1 MRVYKLDTNLTDS
14 QNKELLKNLTDEE
27 SILLSSLDIKT
38 SVDLLNEDDE
48 LTTVM
53 ICNVINIEKL
63 KIFLT
68 KKEISF
74 DVEDIT
80 EEFTSETEEEKILE
94 SLEDISAE
102 EILKKFGLE
111 V

>member
-14 QNKELLKNLTDEE
+14 QNRELLKNLSEE
-27 SILLSSLDIKT
+27 DSKFLTTLDMKV
-38 SVDLLNEDDE
+38 SVDLLNEEDE
-48 LTTVM
+48 LTTIMV
-53 ICNVINIEKL
+53 CNVINLEKL
-63 KIFLT
+63 KTFLT
-68 KKEISF
+68 KNEISF

-80 EEFTSETEEEKILE
+80 EEFTSETEEEKIFEVLE
-94 SLEDISAE
+94 ELSTE

>member
-14 QNKELLKNLTDEE
+14 QNRELLKSLSEEDSKFLTT
-27 SILLSSLDIKT
+27 LDMKV
-38 SVDLLNEDDE
+38 SVDLLNEEDE
-48 LTTVM
+48 LTTIMV
-53 ICNVINIEKL
+53 CNVINLEKL
-63 KIFLT
+63 KTFLT
-68 KKEISF
+68 KNEISF

-80 EEFTSETEEEKILE
+80 EEFTSETEEEKIFEVLE
-94 SLEDISAE
+94 ELSTE

>member
-14 QNKELLKNLTDEE
+14 QNKELLKNLTEE
-27 SILLSSLDIKT
+27 DSILLSSLDIKT

-53 ICNVINIEKL
+53 VCNVINIENL
-63 KIFLT
+63 KTFLT
-68 KKEISF
+68 KNQIKFE
-74 DVEDIT
+74 VEDIT
-80 EEFTSETEEEKILE
+80 EEFTNETEDEKVIEVLEE
-94 SLEDISAE
+94 ISTE